1 MAQVIDY
8 KDSRKLSDS
17 WNVQCRDARAWFGRI
32 LFSSSQ
38 ATENPHD
45 NNMTKE
51 TWKPPEMMV
60 NVAQQDGQ
68 KCGEEAEG
76 RPKRLRNSDNY
87 FHFFFTYFFQ
97 NTWHRFLTVTC
108 SAKSSERC
116 VAVDF
121 EGPCL
126 LWKRESYLPSGLPA
140 SFLIGQWLCKPENW
154 RQGTAGAWKC

>member
-87 FHFFFTYFFQ
+87 FHFFF
-97 NTWHRFLTVTC
+97 H
-108 SAKSSERC
+108 
-116 VAVDF
+116 
-121 EGPCL
+121 L
-126 LWKRESYLPSGLPA
+126 LLSKYLASFSYSYLFCKVFRTLCCCWFWRSMSPLKERKLPPFWTTRIFFDR
-140 SFLIGQWLCKPENW
+140 SVIV
-154 RQGTAGAWKC
+154 